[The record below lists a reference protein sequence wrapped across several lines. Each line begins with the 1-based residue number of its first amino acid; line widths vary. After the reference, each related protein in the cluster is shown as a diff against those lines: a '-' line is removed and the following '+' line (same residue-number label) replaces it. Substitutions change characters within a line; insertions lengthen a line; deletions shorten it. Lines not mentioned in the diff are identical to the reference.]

1 MAAFMRNV
9 RFYIPTEAA
18 GSLLQMVYNQ
28 MCSGCPISVGGEPPD
43 PVLSMQLFQNDVEIT
58 DATVFADLFAGA
70 VVAAIEL
77 NTEAGP
83 GYCDGHIEGPSLDT
97 DGLWKLIFDQAT
109 FETTG
114 AESFY
119 GAYLFADF
127 GAGDVLV
134 AVGRFDEV
142 VISLDAGD
150 FVKVTGT
157 LPLPPVVP
165 EVIL

>member
-18 GSLLQMVYNQ
+18 GSLLRLVMNQ
-28 MCSGCPISVGGEPPD
+28 LCAGCPISVGGEPPD
-43 PVLSMQLFQNDVEIT
+43 PVLTLQLFQNDAEIT
-58 DATVFADLFAGA
+58 DATVFADLFPGA
-70 VVAAIEL
+70 VVAPIEM
-77 NTEAGP
+77 NTEAAP
-83 GYCDGHIEGPSLDT
+83 GYCDTHIEGPSIDT

-114 AESFY
+114 AESFF
-119 GAYLFADF
+119 GAFLYADF
-127 GAGDVLV
+127 GDGDVLV
-134 AVGRFDEV
+134 AAGRFDEV
-142 VISLDAGD
+142 VIALNAGD